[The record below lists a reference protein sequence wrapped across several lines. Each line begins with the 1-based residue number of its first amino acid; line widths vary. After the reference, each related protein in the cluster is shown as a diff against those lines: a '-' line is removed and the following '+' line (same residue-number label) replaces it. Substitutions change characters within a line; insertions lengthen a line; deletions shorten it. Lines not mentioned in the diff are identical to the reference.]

1 MLTKLIFISVL
12 VIAILFVTWVKDRDE
27 MNPPLRRRIVIDLT
41 TIGIFWLLFVGFVL
55 IGEGRYD
62 ENIGSIIDLALIF
75 FTTRLI
81 QLVAIMNPM
90 VQDLMAFIRNRGNSE
105 TKEIVT
111 NELQEKKEN
120 EKEND

>member
-12 VIAILFVTWVKDRDE
+12 IIAILVVTWVKDRDE
-27 MNPPLRRRIVIDLT
+27 MNPPLKRRIVVDLT

-55 IGEGRYD
+55 IGEGKYD

-75 FTTRLI
+75 FTSRLI

-90 VQDLMAFIRNRGNSE
+90 VQELVAFIKNRGNSE
-105 TKEIVT
+105 TK
-111 NELQEKKEN
+111 
-120 EKEND
+120 D

>member
-12 VIAILFVTWVKDRDE
+12 ILAILVVTWVKDRDE
-27 MNPPLRRRIVIDLT
+27 MNPPLKRRIVVDLT

-55 IGEGRYD
+55 IGEGKYD

-75 FTTRLI
+75 FTSRLI

-90 VQDLMAFIRNRGNSE
+90 VQELVAFIKNRGNSE
-105 TKEIVT
+105 TK
-111 NELQEKKEN
+111 
-120 EKEND
+120 D